1 MDRNQALLF
10 QFANRSTAA
19 KIPSRDKGLVFGFW
33 ENKRDLADLPVSAR
47 SSKKHK
53 ALARSSKKRKARSS
67 ANEQQALVKCAGL
80 WAEERNVFWGFYFE
94 EIFHGFEGQ
103 KSPFK

>member
-1 MDRNQALLF
+1 MCVLL
-10 QFANRSTAA
+10 
-19 KIPSRDKGLVFGFW
+19 L
-33 ENKRDLADLPVSAR
+33 LADLPVSAR

-67 ANEQQALVKCAGL
+67 ANEHKALVKCAGL
-80 WAEERNVFWGFYFE
+80 WAEQRNVVGGFYFE

-103 KSPFK
+103 KRSFK

>member
-1 MDRNQALLF
+1 MRLARL
-10 QFANRSTAA
+10 
-19 KIPSRDKGLVFGFW
+19 
-33 ENKRDLADLPVSAR
+33 LADELASAR

-53 ALARSSKKRKARSS
+53 ALAKSSKKRKARSS

-80 WAEERNVFWGFYFE
+80 WAEERKVFWGFYFE

-103 KSPFK
+103 KRSFK